1 MFAYCENN
9 PVNGKDPNGE
19 VVLAAMAVGAVN
31 GILSQFFVDVITNL
45 VTGQPLDT
53 LSSVGDYAAAAFSG
67 AIAAIP
73 GGGAVA
79 TVVNIVGSAVVQE
92 GVNAVSEGRSMSWEN
107 IGSELKLNVAQ
118 SVVVSSMEKK
128 VPKSTKDIKYEA
140 RAAGYKGRNQ
150 YLGYLNKVRS
160 KRVSAIRAVDSLIGL
175 TRTIIGRFRARR

>member
-79 TVVNIVGSAVVQE
+79 TVVNIVGSDVVQE

-107 IGSELKLNVAQ
+107 IGSELKQN
-118 SVVVSSMEKK
+118 
-128 VPKSTKDIKYEA
+128 
-140 RAAGYKGRNQ
+140 
-150 YLGYLNKVRS
+150 LGYLNKVRS